1 MSGETLFFEIQQH
14 LLNDEKPSLYLEA
27 ASKTAPFREPPF
39 SMLLRLKKTEQSP
52 LHHPEGNVWNH
63 TMLVVDEAAARCGE
77 SKAPAAFMWA
87 ALLHDIGKPY
97 ATRVR
102 RGKITAYGHDATGSA
117 LAERFLSAFVTDEA
131 FIRAVCMLVR
141 YHMHMLYV
149 LKNLP
154 FGDLSALRQETD
166 AEEIAL
172 LCLCDRLGRLDP
184 DRTSEE
190 QNRQT
195 FLRRIKAEA

>member
-14 LLNDEKPSLYLEA
+14 LLNDEKPSLYLEQV
-27 ASKTAPFREPPF
+27 SKTTPFREPPF

-52 LHHPEGNVWNH
+52 VHHPEGNVWNH
-63 TMLVVDEAAARCGE
+63 TMLVVDEAAARRGE
-77 SKAPAAFMWA
+77 SKAPAAFLWA
-87 ALLHDIGKPY
+87 ALLHDIGKPDT
-97 ATRVR
+97 TRVR
-102 RGKITAYGHDATGSA
+102 RGKITAYGHDATGAA
-117 LAERFLSAFVTDEA
+117 LAERFLSAFVTEEA
-131 FIRAVCMLVR
+131 FIRAVSMLVR
-141 YHMHMLYV
+141 YHMHLLYV

-154 FGDLSALRQETD
+154 FGDFSALRRETD

-184 DRTSEE
+184 DPASEE

-195 FLRRIKAEA
+195 FLKKIKAQA